1 MGVHNVPFKEAG
13 PVTSVL
19 TLPHTM
25 RKPRAMTDT
34 PEAPIVA
41 PEPIPTPAAPEPAT
55 KPVKEKKKEDWR
67 DTLSFLLKLAVV
79 VFIFRS
85 FLFSPFS
92 IPSQSMLPRLY
103 IGDYLFISKWNYG
116 YSRHS
121 LPWSIPLIPG
131 RILANNPTRG
141 DVAVFKTPAGN
152 GEDIIKRVIGL
163 PGDTVQMRGGQLIL
177 NGVAVP
183 KVRVADF
190 VIPLT
195 PNYNEK
201 PKPNPLEE
209 ADCPA
214 PYITTANG
222 APACKYQ
229 QYKETLPG
237 GPSYLVLDRGLR
249 AGADDTDVFTVPPGH
264 VFMMGDNR
272 DDSGDSRF
280 PVSEGGLGYVPMENL
295 EGKAV
300 ITFWSTDGNAQ
311 WLLPWTWFTAAR
323 WSRMGQAF

>member
-1 MGVHNVPFKEAG
+1 
-13 PVTSVL
+13 
-19 TLPHTM
+19 M

-34 PEAPIVA
+34 PEAPIAA
-41 PEPIPTPAAPEPAT
+41 PEPIPTPADARTARR
-55 KPVKEKKKEDWR
+55 KVVKEKKKEDWR

-116 YSRHS
+116 YSQA
-121 LPWSIPLIPG
+121 LAAVEPAADPG

-163 PGDTVQMRGGQLIL
+163 PGDTIQMRGGQLIL

-195 PNYNEK
+195 PNYNDK

-214 PYITTANG
+214 SYVAQANG
-222 APACKYQ
+222 QPACKYE
-229 QYKETLPG
+229 QYRETLPG
-237 GPSYLVLDRGLR
+237 GPSYLVLDRGCAR
-249 AGADDTDVFTVPPGH
+249 ARTIPTCSPCRRA
-264 VFMMGDNR
+264 M
-272 DDSGDSRF
+272 SS
-280 PVSEGGLGYVPMENL
+280 
-295 EGKAV
+295 
-300 ITFWSTDGNAQ
+300 
-311 WLLPWTWFTAAR
+311 
-323 WSRMGQAF
+323 

>member
-1 MGVHNVPFKEAG
+1 
-13 PVTSVL
+13 
-19 TLPHTM
+19 M

-34 PEAPIVA
+34 PEAPIA
-41 PEPIPTPAAPEPAT
+41 PEPIPTPAAPQPAAT

-116 YSRHS
+116 YSKHS
-121 LPWSIPLIPG
+121 LPWSLPLIPG
-131 RILANNPTRG
+131 RIFPGTPTRG
-141 DVAVFKTPAGN
+141 DVTVFKNPNGS
-152 GEDIIKRVIGL
+152 GEDVIKRVIGL
-163 PGDTVQMRGGQLIL
+163 PGDTIQMRRGQVIL

-183 KVRVADF
+183 KERVADF
-190 VIPLT
+190 VIPLS
-195 PNYNEK
+195 PNYNDQ
-201 PKPNPLEE
+201 PKANPLEE
-209 ADCPA
+209 QDCPA
-214 PYITTANG
+214 NFLAQADG
-222 APACKYQ
+222 KPACKYER
-229 QYKETLPG
+229 YKETLPG
-237 GPSYLVLDRGLR
+237 GPSYFVLDRGQMR
-249 AGADDTDVFTVPPGH
+249 PDADGHSADDTALFTVPPGH
-264 VFMMGDNR
+264 VFLMGDNR

-280 PVSEGGLGYVPMENL
+280 SVQLGGMGYVPMENL

-300 ITFWSTDGNAQ
+300 ITFWSTDGSAQ

-323 WSRMGQAF
+323 WSRMGQGF

>member
-1 MGVHNVPFKEAG
+1 
-13 PVTSVL
+13 
-19 TLPHTM
+19 M

-34 PEAPIVA
+34 PQAPTPDPNNAA
-41 PEPIPTPAAPEPAT
+41 PDPIPTSAAM
-55 KPVKEKKKEDWR
+55 PVKEKKKEDWR
-67 DTLSFLLKLAVV
+67 DTLKFLVKLAVV

-131 RILANNPTRG
+131 RILARDPARG

-163 PGDTVQMRGGQLIL
+163 PGDTIQMRGGQLIL

-201 PKPNPLEE
+201 PKVNPLEE
-209 ADCPA
+209 PDCPA
-214 PYITTANG
+214 AYVAQANG
-222 APACKYQ
+222 QPACKYE

-237 GPSYLVLDRGLR
+237 GVSYLVLDRGPR
-249 AGADDTDVFTVPPGH
+249 PGADDTDVKIVPPGH

-280 PVSEGGLGYVPMENL
+280 PVAEGGLGFVPMENL

-300 ITFWSTDGNAQ
+300 VTFWSTDGNAQ
-311 WLLPWTWFTAAR
+311 WLLPWTWLTAAR
-323 WSRMGQAF
+323 WSRMGQGF